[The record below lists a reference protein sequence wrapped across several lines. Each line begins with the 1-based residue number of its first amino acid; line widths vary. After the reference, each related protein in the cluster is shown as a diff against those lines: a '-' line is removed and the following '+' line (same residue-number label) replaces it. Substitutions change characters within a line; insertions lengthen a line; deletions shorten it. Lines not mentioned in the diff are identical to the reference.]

1 MYKVAIVVPSL
12 HLGGGVSEVARV
24 LYDCL
29 SRSSRY
35 CPEYVSVATSS
46 NDSASLRLMSPKSW
60 QEGIQAEKKLDNG
73 IPFQHVGAL
82 FPEFQFQRY
91 QARTKLS
98 KILRSFDLVQ
108 VVAGHPAWGL
118 VTSGIDCPVAL
129 QVATLARVERSM
141 KIAEGGGLLGMWRV
155 LMTKITDRLD
165 QEALREM
172 DVVLVENEWMLEH
185 VEQKAPCTEVIFCPP
200 GIDTSQFTPS
210 GTPFDERDYILS
222 VGRFGDPRK
231 NPELLFQ
238 AYANLRECLGD
249 TTPRLV
255 LAGRTA
261 PSPEAWELAEDLG
274 VRDKITFHED
284 ISTDRLSSLYR
295 EAKLFV
301 LSSDEEG
308 LGLVIL
314 EAMASGIPVVST
326 DCGGPATAVKPGE
339 TGTLVPTGDPSAMCE
354 AMKTLL
360 QSPPK
365 LERFG
370 ERARQRTE
378 TVFSQKATGTRFLK
392 VYDQLLDKR
401 NE

>member
-1 MYKVAIVVPSL
+1 
-12 HLGGGVSEVARV
+12 
-24 LYDCL
+24 
-29 SRSSRY
+29 
-35 CPEYVSVATSS
+35 
-46 NDSASLRLMSPKSW
+46 MSPKSW